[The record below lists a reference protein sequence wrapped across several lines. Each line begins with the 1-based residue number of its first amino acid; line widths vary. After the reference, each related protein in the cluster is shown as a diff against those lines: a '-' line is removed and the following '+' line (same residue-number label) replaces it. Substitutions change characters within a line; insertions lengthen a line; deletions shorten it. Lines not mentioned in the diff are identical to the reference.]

1 MPDLTCAVVHWN
13 MPELLADCLASL
25 LAETARLGA
34 AGIAA
39 EVVVVDSGS
48 RPEARTRVRAALP
61 PGVTLVEAEENL
73 GYPRACNLAYG
84 RSAAPLFLLSN
95 ADVIYLPGSLAALV
109 AALAARPG
117 AALAGPAS
125 WWDRERT
132 LLLNPGFPE
141 DRERIAE
148 DAAAARAGAWPD
160 HALAWQR
167 RMVAAAFAPAPVAL
181 PILSG
186 ACMLVRRE
194 RIEAAGGLFDPA
206 LFLYYEDTDLCRRL
220 EARGM
225 PILYEPRAEIVHLF
239 NQSRAPEAA
248 ARMAVS
254 RRYFLA
260 KHYGA
265 EEAERLLALAAGSVP
280 GEADFAAWGPRDLGP
295 LDRPPAF
302 SWRSEGASLFAVG
315 LNPQIVPAAMARR
328 ERPEIALSTA
338 FWEQLAPGPYWA
350 RASDPA
356 SERVLGYWRF
366 TRP

>member
-1 MPDLTCAVVHWN
+1 DLTCAVVHWN
-13 MPELLADCLASL
+13 MPELLAGCLASL
-25 LAETARLGA
+25 LGETARLRASGMD
-34 AGIAA
+34 A

-48 RPEARTRVRAALP
+48 RAEVRARLRASLP
-61 PGVTLVEAEENL
+61 PEVTLVESEENL

-95 ADVIYLPGSLAALV
+95 ADVVYLPGALAALV

-167 RMVAAAFAPAPVAL
+167 RMEAAAFAREPVELA
-181 PILSG
+181 ILSG

-220 EARGM
+220 RDRGL

-248 ARMAVS
+248 ERMAAS

-260 KHYGA
+260 RHYGA
-265 EEAERLLALAAGSVP
+265 GEAERLLALAAESVP
-280 GEADFAAWGPRDLGP
+280 GQSDFAAWDLRDLGP
-295 LDRPPAF
+295 CDRPPVFA
-302 SWRSEGASLFAVG
+302 WQSEGASLFALG
-315 LNPQIVPAAMARR
+315 LNPQIVPAAMAGR
-328 ERPEIALSTA
+328 ERPEIALSA
-338 FWEQLAPGPYWA
+338 PFWEQLAPGDYWA
-350 RASDPA
+350 RATDPSA
-356 SERVLGYWRF
+356 ERVLGYWKF